1 MIALFINPLYDMIW
15 LWNFNATR
23 RELGNRRM
31 CQQVLSRDE
40 LMMVLNFSQKK
51 EREARESNVYWREKL
66 VLYYKTGLN
75 RAELGRY
82 EVV

>member
-1 MIALFINPLYDMIW
+1 
-15 LWNFNATR
+15 
-23 RELGNRRM
+23 M